1 MSGKNELL
9 RESIEQNSESFIAT
23 SDIRTPVNIL
33 SNNSMNV
40 TGWHFTASVTAAR
53 KIFRVEF

>member
-1 MSGKNELL
+1 MSGKNELI

-40 TGWHFTASVTAAR
+40 TG
-53 KIFRVEF
+53 